1 MRGHSASLHHLQSEL
16 IHVLFPTLNF
26 YHLQS
31 LYSTNC
37 IVFHFPLR
45 FIVVEGS
52 LEVKLPTIWRDE
64 KQSREVESDEKQSRE
79 VESEERKY
87 ICAKVSRKKIQAR
100 EMLGESRI
108 AVFF

>member
-1 MRGHSASLHHLQSEL
+1 MRGHLASLHHLQSEL
-16 IHVLFPTLNF
+16 IHVLFSTLNF

-79 VESEERKY
+79 VESEEGR
-87 ICAKVSRKKIQAR
+87 VRRKKVHLR
-100 EMLGESRI
+100 ESQ
-108 AVFF
+108 